1 MRMFGMILALA
12 FCLTCKGASNSE
24 SERIA
29 TDLSLQSSVKIA
41 IKLPQTLEDKKFRVQ
56 IGGLT
61 AEKPPEVLFAVSLRC
76 KTRKIVY
83 HLGYFNFFNATG
95 RLGREPTFTL
105 DLPDLK
111 RASCP
116 LSDFYLAIQAEGVVA
131 PDSFP
136 HIKYVNLLA
145 DSNVTSAP
153 RE

>member
-1 MRMFGMILALA
+1 MILVLA
-12 FCLTCKGASNSE
+12 FCLNCEGASNSE
-24 SERIA
+24 SEPIA
-29 TDLSLQSSVKIA
+29 TNLNLQSSVKIA
-41 IKLPQTLEDKKFRVQ
+41 IKLPPTLEDKKFRIQ
-56 IGGLT
+56 IGGLR

-83 HLGYFNFFNATG
+83 RLGYFNFFNATG
-95 RLGREPTFTL
+95 RLGREPTFTF

-116 LSDFYLAIQAEGVVA
+116 LSDLYLAIQAKGVVA

-136 HIKYVNLLA
+136 RVKYVKLLA
-145 DSNVTSAP
+145 DDNFTSAP